1 MWFTSI
7 QTPFAT
13 LALIAVT
20 TFISVRAFKDKRL
33 RDRLIFNPQAILAD
47 KEVDRLFTSAF
58 LHADW
63 THLLFNMVTV
73 LMFGENLE
81 LGLGIGRFLLIYF
94 SSVVGGGLL
103 SLYLHRHHDYYAL
116 GASGGACGLIF
127 ASIFLHPG
135 GEIGNLFFQI
145 GIPAWLYAIL
155 FLFAEF
161 HGARTQR
168 DNIGHDAHLG
178 GAIIGLL
185 TITAMYPFIV
195 RQSPWLYATVMTLSL
210 AMFVYFWKNPMF
222 LPLSSFFGSQ
232 SEDESETRK
241 HPADRRPTDE
251 EVDAVLDKIAR
262 EGLQSL
268 SPEEQD
274 ILKAASGE

>member
-1 MWFTSI
+1 MWSTSI
-7 QTPFAT
+7 RTPFAT

-20 TFISVRAFKDKRL
+20 IFISVRAFKDKRIH
-33 RDRLIFNPQAILAD
+33 DRLIFNPQAILGG
-47 KEVDRLFTSAF
+47 KQFDRILTPAF

-63 THLLFNMVTV
+63 MHLMFNMVTV
-73 LMFGENLE
+73 LIFGEKLE

-94 SSVVGGGLL
+94 ASIVGGCVL

-127 ASIFLHPG
+127 AVIFLNPG
-135 GEIGNLFFQI
+135 GSMGNLFFDI

-155 FLFAEF
+155 FLLAEF
-161 HGARTQR
+161 HGVRTQR

-185 TITAMYPFIV
+185 TVTAMYPYIV
-195 RQSPWLYATVMTLSL
+195 RQSPYLYAGVMTLTV

-222 LPLSSFFGSQ
+222 LPLSSFFGSDDASD
-232 SEDESETRK
+232 SEPQKRV
-241 HPADRRPTDE
+241 AGQRPTDA

-268 SPEEQD
+268 SPEEQE
-274 ILKAASGE
+274 ILKAASSE